1 MRTLSIASTGMLAQQ
16 TNVDVISNN
25 IANMNTTGF
34 KRQRAAFQDLLY
46 QQETRA
52 GSSTDSSGTAKIPT
66 GIQIGSGVKTGSVY
80 RITEQGAPNQT
91 SNRYDIA
98 VQGRGY
104 FQMQLPSGETGYTR
118 DGSFQLSDQ
127 GELVTADGNAVEPGI
142 TIPADAVD
150 VAISKTGLVQVKVAG
165 AAEMQTVGQLQLAT
179 FVNEAGLEA
188 QGGNVFTE
196 TSASGTATI
205 AAPGDPGFGTTLQ
218 GFVEASNVNPVS
230 EITALITAQRA
241 YEMNSRVVKT
251 ADEMLAT
258 SSQMR

>member
-46 QQETRA
+46 QQETRPGTSA
-52 GSSTDSSGTAKIPT
+52 GGASEAKVPT
-66 GIQIGSGVKTGSVY
+66 GIQIGAGVRTGGVY

-91 SNRYDIA
+91 GNRYDLAI
-98 VQGRGY
+98 QGRGF
-104 FQMQLPSGETGYTR
+104 FQVTMPSGETGYTR

-127 GELVTADGNAVEPGI
+127 GELVTSDGYPVQPGI
-142 TIPADAVD
+142 AIPADAVD
-150 VAISKTGLVQVKVAG
+150 VAISKTGQVQVKTAG
-165 AAEMQTVGQLQLAT
+165 ATDMQTVGQLQVAT

-188 QGGNVFTE
+188 QGQNILLA
-196 TSASGTATI
+196 SAASGQPTVG
-205 AAPGDPGFGTTLQ
+205 APGDPGLGTTLQ
-218 GFVEASNVNPVS
+218 GFVEASNVNPVA
-230 EITALITAQRA
+230 EITSLITAQRA

-258 SSQMR
+258 SSQLR